1 MALDIEKIL
10 ASIDT
15 MAAQRPVAPQIVSV
29 ANSDDT
35 SAKALSRI
43 LATDVALAS
52 RVMKLANS
60 AYFGMRGRVTS
71 LQFAVTVVGF
81 TTVRTMATVALTD
94 LDDESRLPEDF
105 WTVTTSLA
113 LAASTLAPRFG
124 ERPQDGL
131 CIGLLAQMGAALL
144 HHNDPDGYGELV
156 AEHPTF
162 AGRGAGRG
170 AAGTASPA
178 VRLTSVALEN
188 WGFPSPM
195 VLPLQRV
202 EDYARSRAACC
213 APLRGRRAA
222 DHAGLRAGADRADQL
237 RPAPR
242 GRPAAGARPGAQR
255 RRRAPPGDA
264 RRLMPDRR
272 LMDSRGS
279 DVLGAGRRSP
289 APHVRE
295 RGSVASSLR
304 CTGRP
309 GGRPS
314 RGATRRR
321 QPASAQ
327 SPSPS
332 TWSIAVSRLV

>member
-1 MALDIEKIL
+1 MTVSPFQPPDLESTVAPEDAVVGLQPVMAPAYDIEKIL

-15 MAAQRPVAPQIVSV
+15 MAAQRPVAAQIVSV

-113 LAASTLAPRFG
+113 LAASGLAPRFG

-144 HHNDPDGYGELV
+144 HHNDQDGYRELME
-156 AEHPTF
+156 EHPTF
-162 AGRGAGRG
+162 ANRRRAEVRRYGI
-170 AAGTASPA
+170 SA

-188 WGFPSPM
+188 WGFPSTM
-195 VLPLQRV
+195 VLPMQRI
-202 EDYARSRAACC
+202 EDLGS
-213 APLRGRRAA
+213 LEG
-222 DHAGLRAGADRADQL
+222 GLLRAGYEAAARLTVPDYERQPIGPISCGRLREEDLPPVLYQVRNDADEL
-237 RPAPR
+237 
-242 GRPAAGARPGAQR
+242 
-255 RRRAPPGDA
+255 RRAI
-264 RRLMPDRR
+264 L
-272 LMDSRGS
+272 S
-279 DVLGAGRRSP
+279 D
-289 APHVRE
+289 
-295 RGSVASSLR
+295 
-304 CTGRP
+304 
-309 GGRPS
+309 
-314 RGATRRR
+314 
-321 QPASAQ
+321 
-327 SPSPS
+327 
-332 TWSIAVSRLV
+332 